1 METIGSL
8 TCSVCSNVSSPRV
21 NVLSKR
27 QPKYIIHSK
36 GLHIST
42 RSQISIYTLQLLL
55 ISEEDQAGIPE
66 DVSEDDSISGLLE
79 SESRRANLIFKD
91 QKIQTLKVID
101 SSVNNE
107 RACCS
112 RLALNSKKC
121 CALNSLPIFGVCL
134 SI

>member
-1 METIGSL
+1 M
-8 TCSVCSNVSSPRV
+8 
-21 NVLSKR
+21 
-27 QPKYIIHSK
+27 
-36 GLHIST
+36 
-42 RSQISIYTLQLLL
+42 L

-107 RACCS
+107 RECCS
-112 RLALNSKKC
+112 RLALNSKIVFRFLVSAYLFREKVK
-121 CALNSLPIFGVCL
+121 LNNKI
-134 SI
+134 